1 MNRRQA
7 RKEAFLLIFQAEFRR
22 EEPISSVL
30 QIAQDEREG
39 EEEYNDY
46 VRTVYYGVWE
56 HIAELD
62 ELICQNARGWKL
74 SRLSRVSLALLRLA
88 TYEMLYVEDA
98 PYHVAINEALELAK
112 EYPQYGFNVH
122 KGYGTK
128 AHYEALRSYGACP
141 IHRMSFLKK
150 FYGNE

>member
-56 HIAELD
+56 RVSELD
-62 ELICQNARGWKL
+62 ELICQNAHGWKL

-112 EYPQYGFNVH
+112 EYEEEKAIAFLNGVLNAIAQN
-122 KGYGTK
+122 KG
-128 AHYEALRSYGACP
+128 
-141 IHRMSFLKK
+141 LKELQK
-150 FYGNE
+150 KPEQQA

>member
-112 EYPQYGFNVH
+112 EYEEDKAVAFLNGVLNAIAQN
-122 KGYGTK
+122 KGLK
-128 AHYEALRSYGACP
+128 ELQKKPESEA
-141 IHRMSFLKK
+141 
-150 FYGNE
+150 